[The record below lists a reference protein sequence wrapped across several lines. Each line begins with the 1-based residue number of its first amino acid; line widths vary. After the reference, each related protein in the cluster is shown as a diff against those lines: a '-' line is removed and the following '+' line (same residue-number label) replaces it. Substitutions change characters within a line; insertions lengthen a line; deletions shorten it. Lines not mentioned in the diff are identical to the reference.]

1 MISFPITKYINYL
14 IIQSVLS
21 GAMDIIVVKHP
32 NDTYKTSPFRIR
44 FGTFKIFRTKEK
56 IVDIY
61 VNGKKS
67 DLTMRLSES
76 GEAYFQ
82 QEIKVKEIN

>member
-1 MISFPITKYINYL
+1 
-14 IIQSVLS
+14 
-21 GAMDIIVVKHP
+21 MDIIVVKHP
-32 NDTYKTSPFRIR
+32 DETYKSSPFRIR

-82 QEIKVKEIN
+82 QEIKVFLKNKTNKINK

>member
-1 MISFPITKYINYL
+1 
-14 IIQSVLS
+14 
-21 GAMDIIVVKHP
+21 MDIIVVKHP
-32 NDTYKTSPFRIR
+32 DDTYKSSPFRIR
-44 FGTFKIFRTKEK
+44 FGTFKIFRTKDK
-56 IVDIY
+56 MVDIY

-82 QEIKVKEIN
+82 QEIKVNFILIKNNKKLNS

>member
-1 MISFPITKYINYL
+1 ME
-14 IIQSVLS
+14 
-21 GAMDIIVVKHP
+21 IIVVKHQD
-32 NDTYKTSPFRIR
+32 DTYKSSPFRIR

-56 IVDIY
+56 MVDIY

-67 DLTMRLSES
+67 NLTMRLSES

-82 QEIKVKEIN
+82 QEIKVKNKQ

>member
-1 MISFPITKYINYL
+1 
-14 IIQSVLS
+14 
-21 GAMDIIVVKHP
+21 MDIVVVKYP
-32 NDTYKTSPFRIR
+32 DDTYKSSPFRIR

-61 VNGKKS
+61 VNGKKC

-82 QEIKVKEIN
+82 QEIKVFLIL